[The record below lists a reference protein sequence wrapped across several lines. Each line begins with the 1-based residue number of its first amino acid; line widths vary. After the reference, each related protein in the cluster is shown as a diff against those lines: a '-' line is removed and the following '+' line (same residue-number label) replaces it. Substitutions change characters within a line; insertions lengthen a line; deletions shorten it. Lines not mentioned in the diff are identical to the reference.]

1 MAIPPPVL
9 QILHF
14 HMLQHDV
21 NGPEGCPKIGTTL
34 RNKDNE
40 MLFKAASLQHVVN
53 GPKGCPNFGTTFGN
67 KDNEM
72 QSKGGLCKLLPSNWN
87 DELLRQ
93 EAERHPTPNEIM
105 GAKIAAEGFLRAR
118 SHDNI
123 QWS

>member
-1 MAIPPPVL
+1 MECYG
-9 QILHF
+9 
-14 HMLQHDV
+14 MLWQ
-21 NGPEGCPKIGTTL
+21 KY
-34 RNKDNE
+34 
-40 MLFKAASLQHVVN
+40 
-53 GPKGCPNFGTTFGN
+53 
-67 KDNEM
+67 
-72 QSKGGLCKLLPSNWN
+72 